1 MKSIAFVF
9 RSPPHTTSRGREG
22 LDALLAASA
31 YCENIHVFFIEEGVA
46 QLISNQQ
53 PEVILGRDY
62 ISAFKLLE
70 LYEIENIYACQ
81 ESYKQMGLLKSAT
94 ILEPEWLSKTEIATQ
109 LQRCNKILTF

>member
-9 RSPPHTTSRGREG
+9 KSSPHTTSKGREG

-31 YCENIHVFFIEEGVA
+31 YSENIHVFFIAEGVA
-46 QLISNQQ
+46 QLILNQQ

-62 ISAFKLLE
+62 INAFKLME

-81 ESYKQMGLLKSAT
+81 ESYEHMGLLKTAT
-94 ILEPEWLSKTEIATQ
+94 ILEPEWLSKSEITAK